1 MTKKLLFIVNPVAG
15 KKKIKNFL
23 LDAIDIFGHEGY
35 VTTVMITERRG
46 DATLFAAMAG
56 DYDLI
61 VCSGGDGTLNEAIS
75 GMLMN
80 NVKVPLGYIPCG
92 STNDFANSMG
102 ISLDIKKCAKSIAT
116 ATPLPLDVGSFND
129 KYFTYVASFGAFTAT
144 SYSTSQESKNF
155 WGHLAYIFA
164 GVKDLQSI
172 KPYRLKIISGEDA
185 YEDDYVFGA
194 IANSKSF
201 GGIVKLKDELVCLND
216 GLFEVLL
223 VKMPKNIGDIN
234 SIIMS
239 LTSSNFDNK
248 NFEFFKSSEL
258 IIEPAEAI
266 PWSLDGEYFNPK
278 TDISVKN
285 LHGAIDFCK

>member
-1 MTKKLLFIVNPVAG
+1 MNKKLLFIVNPVAG
-15 KKKIKNFL
+15 KKRMKNFL
-23 LDAIDIFGHEGY
+23 LDVIDIFGHEGY
-35 VTTVMITERRG
+35 ITTVMVTERRG
-46 DATLFAAMAG
+46 DATLFAAFAK

-75 GMLMN
+75 GILMN

-116 ATPLPLDVGSFND
+116 STPLPLDVGTFND
-129 KYFTYVASFGAFTAT
+129 KYFTYVASFGAFTAA
-144 SYSTSQESKNF
+144 SYSTSQEAKNF

-164 GVKDLQSI
+164 GIKDLQSI
-172 KPYRLKIISGEDA
+172 KPYHVKIVSDGKT

-223 VKMPKNIGDIN
+223 IKMPKNLGDIN
-234 SIIMS
+234 NIIGS
-239 LTSSNFDNK
+239 LTSSKFDNK
-248 NFEFFKSSEL
+248 NFEFFKASEL
-258 IIEPAEAI
+258 SVTPADSI
-266 PWSLDGEYFNPK
+266 PWSLDGEYFLPK
-278 TDISVKN
+278 EDIVVKN
-285 LHGAIDFCK
+285 LHGVIEFCK